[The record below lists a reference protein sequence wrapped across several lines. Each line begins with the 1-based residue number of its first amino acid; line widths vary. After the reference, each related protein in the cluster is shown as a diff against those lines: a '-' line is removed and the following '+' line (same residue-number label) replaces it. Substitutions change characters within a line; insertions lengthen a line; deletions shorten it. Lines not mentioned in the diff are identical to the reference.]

1 MKKGYERRE
10 RVSKAIQREVARML
24 WSNVIKDDRLSA
36 MVSIIDVNMS
46 PSLSSA
52 RIYFSIMDS
61 DLIDD
66 IGVQAGAK
74 AALDEQSGMIS
85 GELARTLNLKYA
97 PRLHFIYTKSLK
109 DSVELIS
116 LIDKTVESDESNK

>member
-1 MKKGYERRE
+1 
-10 RVSKAIQREVARML
+10 ML
-24 WSNVIKDDRLSA
+24 WSNVIKDDRLSV

-52 RIYFSIMDS
+52 RIYFSILDS

-66 IGVQAGAK
+66 IGVQAGVK
-74 AALDEQSGMIS
+74 AALDGQSGMIS
-85 GELARTLNLKYA
+85 GELARTLNLRYA